1 MSNNFEQNVKEFL
14 EAKSLT
20 ERINGVQKLQA
31 MLNQNEA
38 EFMKTSEIL
47 FSEKKISN
55 NVLEKFRNSAEF
67 ANSLK
72 NKVLSETRKIV
83 QARDKIGSAAEISLS
98 QLKHFT
104 AKSFILANKSVKQQL
119 DKQNQAQKLSQRQG
133 MKL

>member
-20 ERINGVQKLQA
+20 ERVNGVQKLQA

-38 EFMKTSEIL
+38 EFMKKSEIL
-47 FSEKKISN
+47 FSEKKLSN

-67 ANSLK
+67 SNSLK

-83 QARDKIGSAAEISLS
+83 QAKDKIGSAAEISLS
-98 QLKHFT
+98 QLKHFS
-104 AKSFILANKSVKQQL
+104 AKSFSLANESVKQQL

>member
-38 EFMKTSEIL
+38 EFMKKSEIL
-47 FSEKKISN
+47 FSEKKLSN

-67 ANSLK
+67 SNSLK

-83 QARDKIGSAAEISLS
+83 QAKDKIGSAAEISLY
-98 QLKHFT
+98 QLKHFA
-104 AKSFILANKSVKQQL
+104 AKSFSLANESVKQQL

>member
-38 EFMKTSEIL
+38 EFMKKSEIL
-47 FSEKKISN
+47 FSEKKLSN

-83 QARDKIGSAAEISLS
+83 QAKDKIGSAAEISLS

-104 AKSFILANKSVKQQL
+104 AKSFSLANESVKQQL